1 MKASSTGRFSF
12 KHCWLAALAICVVI
26 GGAMPV
32 WNWAVNPYQIFE
44 TNQGIAEPYTSPATN
59 ERYLKVR
66 HLLGAISANR
76 EKPAIDCL
84 LVGSSVMGLLDPRLF
99 KTYFP
104 DSQCYNLAF
113 LAGRPGEILAT
124 LQALIAHGL
133 PIRRVVYGLEPF
145 AFSDPVSEGP
155 ANRLHP
161 IVTGESRWKFY
172 LDYLFEPSLG
182 DGIGTL
188 FDALN
193 RTVSVRYHVDED
205 GRYELV
211 RYDKAIRT
219 DEAQYVQQT
228 FEQGKGPKAVS
239 PWINTRFGEFE
250 SIVAFLNSQQIDA
263 HYYLNPLHPSIAA
276 IYGDSGLQ
284 YFKTKIYSIAGE
296 KYIPDCASLLKQNAN
311 YRFYDYKHFRTSESQ
326 SVLDCALGM
335 RSRQVRLHVD
345 K

>member
-1 MKASSTGRFSF
+1 M
-12 KHCWLAALAICVVI
+12 I

-44 TNQGIAEPYTSPATN
+44 NDQSFAEPYTSPATN

-66 HLLGAISANR
+66 YLLGAISANR

-161 IVTGESRWKFY
+161 IVTGAARWKFY

-228 FEQGKGPKAVS
+228 FEQGRGPNRLVKNPPIFLLTHDVRDFFELKSVMTSSFKRFAPVSRAFYSPEAVCG
-239 PWINTRFGEFE
+239 RFSGE
-250 SIVAFLNSQQIDA
+250 
-263 HYYLNPLHPSIAA
+263 LHPRRAHSTPVSA
-276 IYGDSGLQ
+276 
-284 YFKTKIYSIAGE
+284 
-296 KYIPDCASLLKQNAN
+296 
-311 YRFYDYKHFRTSESQ
+311 
-326 SVLDCALGM
+326 
-335 RSRQVRLHVD
+335 
-345 K
+345 

>member
-1 MKASSTGRFSF
+1 
-12 KHCWLAALAICVVI
+12 
-26 GGAMPV
+26 MPV
-32 WNWAVNPYQIFE
+32 WNWVVNPYQIFD
-44 TNQGIAEPYTSPATN
+44 NVQGMAEPYTAPATN

-66 HLLGAISANR
+66 HLLSTISADR
-76 EKPAIDCL
+76 EKPSIDCL
-84 LVGSSVMGLLDPRLF
+84 LVGSSVMGLLDPQLI

-133 PIRRVVYGLEPF
+133 PVRRIVYGLEPF

-182 DGIGTL
+182 DGIGHV

-193 RTVSVRYHVDED
+193 STISVRYHVNDG

-211 RYDKAIRT
+211 RYEKDIQT
-219 DEAQYVQQT
+219 NEAQFVKRT
-228 FEQGKGPKAVS
+228 FEQGRGPKSVS
-239 PWINTRFGEFE
+239 PWINTRFGEFK
-250 SIVAFLNSQQIDA
+250 VLVDYLNRQQISA
-263 HYYLNPLHPSIAA
+263 NYYLNPLHPSIAA
-276 IYGDSGLQ
+276 VYGESGLQ
-284 YFKTKIYSIAGE
+284 YFKTKIESIAGE
-296 KYIPDCASLLKQNAN
+296 KYIQDCTPLLTQNAN
-311 YRFYDYKHFRTSESQ
+311 ARFYDYKHFRTSESQ
-326 SVLDCALGM
+326 SVLDCALGE
-335 RSRQVRLHVD
+335 RLRQVRLQAD